1 MKRRHILTLPLQPA
15 TLAGLAG
22 LSPWLAAAAD
32 PALPHTALV
41 MGNDAYGQNAR
52 LTNAGNDAK
61 LMHETLGKLGAK
73 SQLHL
78 DLNASAI
85 SQKIEQYVKT
95 LRTQPGVAWF
105 YFSGHGVQLEGRNYL
120 VGTEAVFSTPQAVR
134 SASFDLESL
143 FGLLE
148 QVKPVIAIVVVDACR
163 NNPFVPP
170 PSQTRSVP
178 AKGLAAPPER
188 AGFVVAYSTAPYST
202 SQDWPNAKNGP
213 YTSALSKALLA
224 RPRSLE
230 DALKE
235 TSDAVYRATQQ
246 KQAPEHRS
254 SLRREV
260 WLEQTGLSVR
270 ALPGPAVAGLPAPAN
285 PGKASRDTTVA
296 ASRYRADLKISPTY
310 TGVSAD
316 DWAME
321 LYRIE
326 LMAKKMD
333 RFEARSALSA
343 ATGSRATD
351 HQITLAGWLLEE
363 GILTEKNRQRAAS
376 LYQRAALRG
385 YVPAQTLL
393 GELQYERQ
401 NYSEAYK
408 WLSEAAQ
415 SGYGRP
421 KADLAQMMLFG
432 QGTQQDPQQ
441 AMRMLMDSL
450 KGFMPPNTPIP
461 DIIPGAR

>member
-1 MKRRHILTLPLQPA
+1 MKRRHFLALPLQPA
-15 TLAGLAG
+15 TLVGLAG
-22 LSPWLAAAAD
+22 LSPGLAAAD
-32 PALPHTALV
+32 PTLPHTALV
-41 MGNDAYGQNAR
+41 IGNDAYTQNAR

-61 LMHETLGKLGAK
+61 LMHDTLVKLGAK

-78 DLNASAI
+78 DLNASDL

-95 LRTQPGVAWF
+95 LRTQPGIAWF
-105 YFSGHGVQLEGRNYL
+105 YFSGHGVQLQGRNYL
-120 VGTEAVFSTPQAVR
+120 VGTEAAFSTPQAIK

-148 QVKPVIAIVVVDACR
+148 QSKPVIAIVVVDACR

-178 AKGLAAPPER
+178 VKGLGAPPER
-188 AGFVVAYSTAPYST
+188 AGFLVAYSTSPYST
-202 SQDWPNAKNGP
+202 SQDWPQAKNGP
-213 YTSALSKALLA
+213 YASALSRALLT
-224 RPRSLE
+224 RSRSLE

-260 WLEQTGLSVR
+260 WLDQTGLSVR
-270 ALPGPAVAGLPAPAN
+270 ALPGPAVANLPVPA
-285 PGKASRDTTVA
+285 KAGNGGRDITVA
-296 ASRYRADLKISPTY
+296 ASRYRADLNVSQIYAGT
-310 TGVSAD
+310 SAD

-321 LYRIE
+321 FYRIE

-333 RFEARSALSA
+333 RYEAQSALSTA
-343 ATGSRATD
+343 AGSRSTD
-351 HQITLAGWLLEE
+351 NQITLAGLILEQ
-363 GILTEKNRQRAAS
+363 GVLTEKNRQRSAS
-376 LYQRAALRG
+376 LYLRAALRG

-393 GELQYERQ
+393 GELNYERQ
-401 NYSEAYK
+401 NYAEAYK
-408 WLSEAAQ
+408 WLSEAAR

-421 KADLAQMMLFG
+421 KADLAQMTLLG
-432 QGTQQDPQQ
+432 QGTTQDPQQ
-441 AMRMLMDSL
+441 AVRMLMESL
-450 KGFMPPNTPIP
+450 KGIMPPNTSMPST
-461 DIIPGAR
+461 R